1 MEQPKDYDHYYTE
14 DFIADDYF
22 LQWVKFP
29 DAETNAFWE
38 KWIAA
43 HPHKQTQIAGARA
56 FILDLHFKEQRPS
69 QAAIDAALERNLA
82 MIAALEEEQQE
93 PIIQRRNIRRVWRW
107 AAAAAVAGAAIVTG
121 LQLLHK
127 KQPQLVQYAGLTDGV
142 RRVQLPDSSE
152 VILNANASISF
163 NPNWEQGGNRE
174 VWLKGEAFFDIK
186 QAPAHPFIVHSANM
200 DIDVLGTSFNV
211 KEGKAFTNVTLNTG
225 KIKVRF
231 SDLPEKPFYLA
242 PGDFVQYSAKNN
254 KITKKRVNADLYAV
268 WKEEGRQL
276 KDVTLKEIAVY
287 IEDIYGYHVH
297 IGSSSLAAEKLSG
310 GLRVKD
316 EKLLL
321 ETLAFA
327 LDLQINKKADTLFIQ
342 PKYKK

>member
-1 MEQPKDYDHYYTE
+1 MEQPKDYDHYNTE
-14 DFIADDYF
+14 DFITDDYF

-29 DAETNAFWE
+29 NAATDAFWE

-43 HPHKQTQIAGARA
+43 HPHKQAQTAEARA
-56 FILDLHFKEQRPS
+56 FILSLQFKEQRPS
-69 QAAIDAALERNLA
+69 QAAVDAALERNLA
-82 MIAALEEEQQE
+82 MIAALEEEQQV
-93 PIIQRRNIRRVWRW
+93 PIIQRRNIRRIWRW
-107 AAAAAVAGAAIVTG
+107 AAAAAVAGAAIITS
-121 LQLLHK
+121 LQLLHE
-127 KQPQLVQYAGLTDGV
+127 KQPQRVQYTGLPDGV
-142 RRVQLPDSSE
+142 RRIQLPDSSG

-163 NPNWEQGGNRE
+163 NTNWEQAGNRE
-174 VWLKGEAFFDIK
+174 VWLKGEAFFDVE
-186 QAPAHPFIVHSANM
+186 QAAAHPFIVHIANM

-242 PGDFVQYSAKNN
+242 PGDFVQYSARNN

-297 IGSSSLAAEKLSG
+297 ISSRSLAAEKLSG

-321 ETLAFA
+321 QTLAFA

>member
-1 MEQPKDYDHYYTE
+1 MEQPKDYDHYSTE
-14 DFIADDYF
+14 DFITDDYF

-43 HPHKQTQIAGARA
+43 HPHKQAQTGEARA
-56 FILDLHFKEQRPS
+56 FILALQFKEQHPS
-69 QAAIDAALERNLA
+69 QAAIGAALERNLA
-82 MIAALEEEQQE
+82 MIAALEEEQQV

-107 AAAAAVAGAAIVTG
+107 AAAAAVAGAAIITS

-142 RRVQLPDSSE
+142 RRIQLPDSSV

-163 NPNWEQGGNRE
+163 NTNWEQAGNRE
-174 VWLKGEAFFDIK
+174 VWLKGEAFFDVK
-186 QAPAHPFIVHSANM
+186 QAAAHPFIVHSANM

-297 IGSSSLAAEKLSG
+297 ISSKSLAAEKLSG

-342 PKYKK
+342 PK